1 MFACSCRFASYK
13 DCPPVNTSDA
23 RCIPVMA
30 GFFNASCDKA
40 MFGWPCDETIE
51 KFRDQFAKESDPAKQ
66 KQIVEDL
73 QKYWV
78 DHPTHANVGQWYAP
92 IARRNNIE
100 GNMIA
105 PVTVFWN
112 VTKK

>member
-1 MFACSCRFASYK
+1 
-13 DCPPVNTSDA
+13 
-23 RCIPVMA
+23 VMA

-51 KFRDQFAKESDPAKQ
+51 KMRDQFSKESDPAKQ
-66 KQIVEDL
+66 KQIVIDL

-78 DHPTHANVGQWYAP
+78 EHPTHINLGQWYQPFALSTKVD
-92 IARRNNIE
+92 
-100 GNMIA
+100 GVMVA

>member
-1 MFACSCRFASYK
+1 
-13 DCPPVNTSDA
+13 
-23 RCIPVMA
+23 VMA

-51 KFRDQFAKESDPAKQ
+51 KFRDQFAKESDSAKQ

-78 DHPTHANVGQWYAP
+78 DHPTHVNVGQWYAP
-92 IARRNNIE
+92 IARRNTVE